1 MLRLR
6 LKGFEKRYGMGPGEF
21 LERFESGELGDKEDY
36 TVWQSLLRAMKSVE
50 ERLRSA
56 EEELQ
61 KLR

>member
-1 MLRLR
+1 
-6 LKGFEKRYGMGPGEF
+6 MGPGEF

-56 EEELQ
+56 EEEL
-61 KLR
+61 